1 MEAQVSRLTKA
12 IEKPSPEKGSS
23 GPVAAEAR
31 GPEVVVLPS
40 AELAHLAALEIL
52 AGLKTRDEAILFGFT
67 FDREDLADGLNKA
80 RLRGCKVM
88 LVVDRRQAASGAREQ
103 LRVLHMAQHVG
114 LDIRTVQGFPLG
126 PAFEEAGRNSR
137 TGRRLA
143 RKSAADPRRV

>member
-1 MEAQVSRLTKA
+1 MQGLEAQVSRLTKA

-103 LRVLHMAQHVG
+103 LRVPTCGPGHTN
-114 LDIRTVQGFPLG
+114 RTRLPVRPSLRG
-126 PAFEEAGRNSR
+126 GRQKFAYR
-137 TGRRLA
+137 QAPCTQ
-143 RKSAADPRRV
+143 KCC